1 MKKLILIL
9 IVLIPSVLLADHMG
23 TYGET
28 FEIMEQDLI
37 EVIQTKLKNL
47 EASGAMQQHQNNIQQ
62 KIIEK
67 IKRPNPVAGV
77 VKTTVPRVFLY
88 NPAIRVPRDLADHN
102 GQVFAKKGTIINPL
116 TMHNLTKP
124 MVFIDGDDK
133 LQVDWS
139 IKNNPSNT
147 KIILTNGA
155 PFKLIEQHKRTFYFD
170 QSGKLVKKFGIS
182 QIPARITQKAHMLQ
196 IEEILLNHEE

>member
-1 MKKLILIL
+1 
-9 IVLIPSVLLADHMG
+9 
-23 TYGET
+23 
-28 FEIMEQDLI
+28 
-37 EVIQTKLKNL
+37 
-47 EASGAMQQHQNNIQQ
+47 
-62 KIIEK
+62 
-67 IKRPNPVAGV
+67 
-77 VKTTVPRVFLY
+77 
-88 NPAIRVPRDLADHN
+88 
-102 GQVFAKKGTIINPL
+102 
-116 TMHNLTKP
+116 